1 MKVKDIVR
9 KSIVG
14 YDDQVGLIVKNIDN
28 DLVKVMWSSG
38 KVEAYPKKFLRRLII
53 FDVFV

>member
-9 KSIVG
+9 KSIAG

-28 DLVKVMWSSG
+28 DLVEVMWSTG
-38 KVEAYPKKFLRRLII
+38 KVEFYPKKFLRRLII